1 MRQAPWGAGFHTL
14 WLRVPIIISPTGLHL
29 VFGILQGKEPV
40 VVQPF
45 LSKLSVE
52 SFDRGVARG
61 FSRPAEIQLHPL
73 QICKLVQALGDKSGT
88 VISRMVWE
96 RLVPP
101 NQLVENIPDSRVP
114 DAGRLLGRENQA
126 RSRLA
131 SRVNRLC
138 VLFLVRA
145 EYIV

>member
-1 MRQAPWGAGFHTL
+1 MSIRLFNECGKPPGGQVSTRCGS
-14 WLRVPIIISPTGLHL
+14 VPIIISQTGIHL

-52 SFDRGVARG
+52 SFDWGVARG

-96 RLVPP
+96 
-101 NQLVENIPDSRVP
+101 SWC
-114 DAGRLLGRENQA
+114 LLINWWRISTTPA
-126 RSRLA
+126 SPMLA
-131 SRVNRLC
+131 A
-138 VLFLVRA
+138 F
-145 EYIV
+145 